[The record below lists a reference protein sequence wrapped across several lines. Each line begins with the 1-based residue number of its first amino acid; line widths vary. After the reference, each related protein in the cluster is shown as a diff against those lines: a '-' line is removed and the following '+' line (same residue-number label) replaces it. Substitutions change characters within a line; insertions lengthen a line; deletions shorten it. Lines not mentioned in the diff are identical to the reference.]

1 MQIFGGKAADVI
13 KIYSIALR
21 LARKRGIK
29 EGERFDKEFWEV
41 TQKHEMKH
49 KFKEL
54 KSIQDLN
61 QYIKEG

>member
-29 EGERFDKEFWEV
+29 EGESFDKEFWEV
-41 TQKHEMKH
+41 TQKQEMKH
-49 KFKEL
+49 KFREL